1 MIVVPSRMGRLN
13 KRALL
18 NCLQTMR
25 TASRADLAKSLG
37 LSQPTA
43 GKIAD
48 ELLEL
53 GVFEEVEVEGGHSRK
68 HSHHGPKLGRPARM
82 LRLTESKPRFLGIQL
97 GVART
102 NLARLSLSVKDENEF
117 AVDFKTPNTAK
128 EWVQQLRK
136 AAKEIP
142 QKSFWGVLV
151 SVPGI
156 VDERKGQVL
165 YSPNLHWTE
174 GANIA
179 ALVRE
184 VWRSPVMLI
193 QEQRALAL
201 GHHSTDPA
209 GEDFLLVDFGD
220 GVGGA
225 VMTSGKLYGYPP
237 PAGGELGHTPIVG
250 NDRRCGCGAIG
261 CLETLTSYHGL
272 LTSFAAASPKAPHTW
287 EALSN
292 SITEQGMVPWLAKTL
307 DTAAAVIAGALN
319 VLGVRRVVIT
329 GALVELPDEV
339 FSALS
344 NAIARGILWARF
356 GQVKIE
362 KAPRRRNAGL
372 VAAGI
377 DRLVVP
383 MGDS

>member
-18 NCLQTMR
+18 NCLQTMQ
-25 TASRADLAKSLG
+25 TGSRADLAKSLG
-37 LSQPTA
+37 LSQPTT

-53 GVFEEVEVEGGHSRK
+53 GVCEEVEVLSDNLNGHPSR
-68 HSHHGPKLGRPARM
+68 GRKLGRPARM
-82 LRLTESKPRFLGIQL
+82 LRLTQSKPRFLGIQL

-102 NLARLSLSVKDENEF
+102 SVAPLSLSVRDEND
-117 AVDFKTPNTAK
+117 AAIDFETPKTAK
-128 EWVQQLRK
+128 EWVRQLQK
-136 AAKEIP
+136 VAKQIP
-142 QKSFWGVLV
+142 QRSFWGLLV

-156 VDERKGQVL
+156 VDERKGKVL

-174 GANIA
+174 GADIA
-179 ALVRE
+179 ALVRQ
-184 VWRSPVMLI
+184 VWRAPVMLI

-201 GHHSTDPA
+201 GHHSIDPA

-225 VMTSGKLYGYPP
+225 VMTTGKLYGYPP

-250 NDRRCGCGAIG
+250 NERRCGCGAIG

-272 LTSFAAASPKAPHTW
+272 LASFAIASPKSSPTW
-287 EALSN
+287 EAFTK
-292 SITEQGMVPWLAKTL
+292 SIAEHGITPWLAKTL

-329 GALVELPDEV
+329 GIITELPPAV
-339 FSALS
+339 FSHVS
-344 NAIARGILWARF
+344 KSIARGILWARF

>member
-1 MIVVPSRMGRLN
+1 M
-13 KRALL
+13 
-18 NCLQTMR
+18 
-25 TASRADLAKSLG
+25 
-37 LSQPTA
+37 
-43 GKIAD
+43 
-48 ELLEL
+48 
-53 GVFEEVEVEGGHSRK
+53 
-68 HSHHGPKLGRPARM
+68 
-82 LRLTESKPRFLGIQL
+82 
-97 GVART
+97 
-102 NLARLSLSVKDENEF
+102 
-117 AVDFKTPNTAK
+117 
-128 EWVQQLRK
+128 VQQLRK
-136 AAKEIP
+136 AAKQIP

-156 VDERKGQVL
+156 VDERKAQVL

-174 GANIA
+174 GANLA
-179 ALVRE
+179 ALVRQ
-184 VWRSPVMLI
+184 VWHAPVMLI

-225 VMTSGKLYGYPP
+225 VMTTGKLYGYPP

-250 NDRRCGCGAIG
+250 NDRRCGCGAVG
-261 CLETLTSYHGL
+261 CMETLASYHGL
-272 LTSFAAASPKAPHTW
+272 LASFAASSPKAPRTW
-287 EALSN
+287 EAFSS
-292 SITEQGMVPWLAKTL
+292 SITEQGIAPWLAKTL

-339 FSALS
+339 FSGLS
-344 NAIARGILWARF
+344 TAIARGILWARF

-362 KAPRRRNAGL
+362 KASRRRNAGL

-383 MGDS
+383 SDS